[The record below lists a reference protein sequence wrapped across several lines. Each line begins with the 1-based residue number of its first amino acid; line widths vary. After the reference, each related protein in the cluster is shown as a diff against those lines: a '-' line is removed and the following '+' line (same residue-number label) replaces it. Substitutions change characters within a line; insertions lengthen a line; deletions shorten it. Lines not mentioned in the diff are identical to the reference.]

1 MSLAETLLVIIIITP
16 LYVSVNCDDVRCDE
30 IELIPGRQRKPS
42 NHNKEAVVG
51 DVITVDD
58 PGYSSSEYSPM
69 HGLSLTQE
77 QEEEEEVMVVEEE
90 EEQGATPLLSSSQQ
104 DYYQAGDH
112 SNFATPEDG
121 SSFLQVSSYV
131 PPGYMVLDQSRN
143 RNNSDYDRFQKFS
156 VSSL

>member
-1 MSLAETLLVIIIITP
+1 MT
-16 LYVSVNCDDVRCDE
+16 
-30 IELIPGRQRKPS
+30 GRQRKPS
-42 NHNKEAVVG
+42 AHNKEAVVG

-77 QEEEEEVMVVEEE
+77 QEELEMVEVQEEE
-90 EEQGATPLLSSSQQ
+90 EEEGEPGAIPLLSSSQQ
-104 DYYQAGDH
+104 DYYQADDH

>member
-1 MSLAETLLVIIIITP
+1 MSCLTVR
-16 LYVSVNCDDVRCDE
+16 YNCDHVRCDE
-30 IELIPGRQRKPS
+30 IELITGRQRKPS

-51 DVITVDD
+51 EVTTVDD

-69 HGLSLTQE
+69 HGVSLTQ
-77 QEEEEEVMVVEEE
+77 QEEEQEVVEVEEDEEE
-90 EEQGATPLLSSSQQ
+90 EGQEPGATPLLSNSQQ
-104 DYYQAGDH
+104 DYYQADDQ
-112 SNFATPEDG
+112 SSFATPEEG

-143 RNNSDYDRFQKFS
+143 RNNKDYDRFQKFS

>member
-1 MSLAETLLVIIIITP
+1 MA
-16 LYVSVNCDDVRCDE
+16 
-30 IELIPGRQRKPS
+30 
-42 NHNKEAVVG
+42 G
-51 DVITVDD
+51 DAITVDD

-69 HGLSLTQE
+69 HGLSLAQE
-77 QEEEEEVMVVEEE
+77 QEEEEEEVVLVEDDEEQ
-90 EEQGATPLLSSSQQ
+90 EQGATPLLSSSQQ
-104 DYYQAGDH
+104 DYYQAEDH

-121 SSFLQVSSYV
+121 GSFLQVSSYV

>member
-1 MSLAETLLVIIIITP
+1 M
-16 LYVSVNCDDVRCDE
+16 
-30 IELIPGRQRKPS
+30 G
-42 NHNKEAVVG
+42 EAVM
-51 DVITVDD
+51 TVDD

-69 HGLSLTQE
+69 HGVSLTQ
-77 QEEEEEVMVVEEE
+77 QEEEQEVEEE
-90 EEQGATPLLSSSQQ
+90 EEEGQEPGATPLLSNSQQ
-104 DYYQAGDH
+104 DYYQADDQ
-112 SNFATPEDG
+112 SSFATPEEG

>member
-1 MSLAETLLVIIIITP
+1 MTVRPSLTG
-16 LYVSVNCDDVRCDE
+16 NCENGRCDE
-30 IELIPGRQRKPS
+30 IELITGRQRKPS
-42 NHNKEAVVG
+42 NHNKEAAVG
-51 DVITVDD
+51 EAITVDD

-77 QEEEEEVMVVEEE
+77 QEEQEDEMVVEEE
-90 EEQGATPLLSSSQQ
+90 QEEEEMGATPLLSNSHQ
-104 DYYQAGDH
+104 DYYQADDQ
-112 SNFATPEDG
+112 SNFATPEEG

-143 RNNSDYDRFQKFS
+143 RNNSDYDRYQKFS

>member
-1 MSLAETLLVIIIITP
+1 ML
-16 LYVSVNCDDVRCDE
+16 NDVRCDE
-30 IELIPGRQRKPS
+30 IELISGRQRKPS
-42 NHNKEAVVG
+42 NHNTKEAVVG

-77 QEEEEEVMVVEEE
+77 QEQEEEEVVVVEDEDEE
-90 EEQGATPLLSSSQQ
+90 QQGATPLLSSSQQ
-104 DYYQAGDH
+104 DYYHAEDH
-112 SNFATPEDG
+112 SNFATPEEG

>member
-1 MSLAETLLVIIIITP
+1 MSD
-16 LYVSVNCDDVRCDE
+16 CDHVRCDE
-30 IELIPGRQRKPS
+30 IELITDRQRKPS

-51 DVITVDD
+51 EAVMTVDD

-69 HGLSLTQE
+69 HGVSLTQ
-77 QEEEEEVMVVEEE
+77 QEEDQEVEEE
-90 EEQGATPLLSSSQQ
+90 EEEGQEPGATPLLSNSQQ
-104 DYYQAGDH
+104 DYYQADDQ
-112 SNFATPEDG
+112 SSFATPEEG

>member
-1 MSLAETLLVIIIITP
+1 M
-16 LYVSVNCDDVRCDE
+16 
-30 IELIPGRQRKPS
+30 G
-42 NHNKEAVVG
+42 EA
-51 DVITVDD
+51 ITVDD

-77 QEEEEEVMVVEEE
+77 QEEQEDEMVVEEE
-90 EEQGATPLLSSSQQ
+90 QEEEEMGATPLLSNSHQ
-104 DYYQAGDH
+104 DYYQADDQ
-112 SNFATPEDG
+112 SNFATPEEG

>member
-1 MSLAETLLVIIIITP
+1 MYTSHSFLTVR
-16 LYVSVNCDDVRCDE
+16 YNCDDVRCDE
-30 IELIPGRQRKPS
+30 IELITGRQRKPS

-51 DVITVDD
+51 EVMTVDD

-69 HGLSLTQE
+69 HGVSLTQ
-77 QEEEEEVMVVEEE
+77 QEEEQEVEEE
-90 EEQGATPLLSSSQQ
+90 EEEGQEPGATPLLSNSQQ
-104 DYYQAGDH
+104 DYYQAEDQ
-112 SNFATPEDG
+112 SSFATPEEG

>member
-1 MSLAETLLVIIIITP
+1 M
-16 LYVSVNCDDVRCDE
+16 
-30 IELIPGRQRKPS
+30 
-42 NHNKEAVVG
+42 
-51 DVITVDD
+51 ITVDD

-77 QEEEEEVMVVEEE
+77 QEEEEEVMVVEDE

-104 DYYQAGDH
+104 DYYQAEDH

-121 SSFLQVSSYV
+121 GSFLQVSSYV

-143 RNNSDYDRFQKFS
+143 RNSSDYDRFQKFS